1 MDTLSVQLTKLYES
15 RWRDFMAQLKAAGLD
30 KSLQDPFLISLAL
43 SGQEKPERERMQREM
58 GYDAWYAKKS
68 TAEHEDWYSKADV
81 KIMFFGKE
89 ANGWARGCDVGE
101 LMEVYEDFLDDN
113 YNATEGYFYL
123 ERLKPGNRFMR
134 WGINGIMSGIRDM
147 LQAYPGKRA
156 AMIWNEISK
165 LSVRNGEGGAPVNAA
180 THEIERRCF
189 HVIPKE
195 VEILRPDIL
204 VFLTGPGENIY
215 YDYIKENFTVGEPQ
229 QLSGLPLHDVAKLP
243 IEGVK
248 LAYKTYH
255 PGARGTTEEYH
266 WQFYQA
272 ILDDIKA
279 NIDEL
284 LQDKQ

>member
-1 MDTLSVQLTKLYES
+1 
-15 RWRDFMAQLKAAGLD
+15 MAQLKAAGINGR
-30 KSLQDPFLISLAL
+30 LQDPFLVSLGL
-43 SGQEKPERERMQREM
+43 SGQSKSEREKEQAEI
-58 GYDAWYAKKS
+58 GYDAWYARKTS
-68 TAEHEDWYSKADV
+68 PIHEKWYTKADV

-89 ANGWARGCDVGE
+89 TNGWARGCDVGE
-101 LMEVYEDFLDDN
+101 LMAAYEDFMDDN
-113 YNATEGYFYL
+113 YNAEDGHFYTEG
-123 ERLKPGNRFMR
+123 LKPGNRFMR
-134 WGINGIMSGIRDM
+134 WGVNGIMSGISEM

-165 LSVRNGEGGAPVNAA
+165 LSARNGEGGAPVDA
-180 THEIERRCF
+180 TAHDVERRCF

-204 VFLTGPGENIY
+204 VFLTGPGENNY
-215 YDYIKENFTVGEPQ
+215 YSYIKENFAVGEPQ
-229 QLSGLPLHDVAKLP
+229 QLAGLPLHDVAKLP
-243 IEGVK
+243 IEGIK

-255 PGARGTTEEYH
+255 PGARGTTEEFH
-266 WQFYQA
+266 WQFYKA